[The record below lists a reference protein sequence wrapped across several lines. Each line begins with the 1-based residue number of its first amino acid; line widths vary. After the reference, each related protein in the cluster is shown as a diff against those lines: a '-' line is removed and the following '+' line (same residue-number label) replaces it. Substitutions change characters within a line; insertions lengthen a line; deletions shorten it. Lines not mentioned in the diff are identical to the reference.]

1 MTRRRILLSLA
12 LAVFPAALAA
22 PAVQDA
28 PWLEKE
34 VQTTEHALNAWLEES
49 KGVAQEFKLLNLP
62 EPQRA
67 EAADDSL
74 PESENGD
81 AVAVCDGGL
90 LFNAQSYDL
99 VYVQNVRLREARLH
113 LRAVNRLFIRIQQQM
128 AEKGRDDVQEGATGA
143 AEGKPLP
150 PQQHRT
156 AAPAAQASPAADT
169 APQPAADA
177 AAEPPAADTAA
188 ELPSAVQEAPA
199 PTTEPLDIRTYDA
212 VADTASNSIILYSPQ
227 GCGPISVR
235 RGQDSLQLTPFADRP
250 AVALADAAG
259 NILLLGQTIDLHRV
273 DANGTA
279 TDLHSTGGLM
289 YYRAET
295 GELAVAGP
303 AEMRQDGAEF
313 SCTAGAVLRFIKT
326 APAAPAAGF
335 MRQFTDTQL
344 GGIARITARGTVRG
358 RQTANGEERSV
369 AGDYLVYDAESGDCR
384 LNGTDCRLSYGASTL
399 ISDKGMHLLPNG
411 DIELLGAAPHGT
423 YERPAPTAGAAPL
436 QGTFHAQSPL
446 YFHAETGVL
455 TAENGIRLADA
466 GADFSCTGTVEL
478 KLARR
483 ENAPAATR
491 GETGRLNLSVA
502 AFGEPESI
510 HAVGNVL
517 AHRYDPAA
525 GGKCTGLLSGEEL
538 DADLTAGAATL
549 TGTTA
554 TPAVAELDGN
564 HLEAVADADTVPSLH
579 FAENGDVELTGGRIN
594 ATLQTKDGVA
604 TAHCRSILKLTR
616 ADATLETGSETDF
629 RTPHA
634 IVTTRGPL
642 TAHLAEDAAAEPAAG
657 TRWPQHRFNYTGID
671 SAHTAQGGTVQTAKG
686 SMQCT
691 GPIDLTMDPADRKG
705 QMAGLKTARAAGNV
719 AVAGRDST
727 GRLIRATGDVI
738 TLDAASGI
746 KRLTGGRVTLADE
759 YNTHTATGS
768 GAAVIIDAK
777 NNARITGSKH
787 STTAT
792 RIREQ
797 VNKQREAEKTK
808 KP

>member
-1 MTRRRILLSLA
+1 MSRRSILLSVA
-12 LAVFPAALAA
+12 LAVLPASLAA

-49 KGVAQEFKLLNLP
+49 KGVAQEFKLLELP
-62 EPQRA
+62 EPQRTA
-67 EAADDSL
+67 QADDSL
-74 PESENGD
+74 PESDNGD

-113 LRAVNRLFIRIQQQM
+113 LRAANRLFIRIQQQV
-128 AEKGRDDVQEGATGA
+128 AEKGKGDVQESVTEA

-150 PQQHRT
+150 PQQPHAHAAAQ
-156 AAPAAQASPAADT
+156 AAPAAEAASAAAAAAAETPDAAPATTASPAV
-169 APQPAADA
+169 AAT
-177 AAEPPAADTAA
+177 EPTVP
-188 ELPSAVQEAPA
+188 E
-199 PTTEPLDIRTYDA
+199 EPLDIRTYDA
-212 VADTASNSIILYSPQ
+212 VADTAANSIILYSPQ
-227 GCGPISVR
+227 GCGPISVN
-235 RGQDSLQLTPFADRP
+235 RGQDRLKLTPFADRP
-250 AVALADAAG
+250 AVAVADAAG
-259 NILLLGQTIDLHRV
+259 NILLLGQTIDIHRV
-273 DANGTA
+273 DAAGTA
-279 TDLHSTGGLM
+279 TDVHGTGGLM
-289 YYRAET
+289 YYRAAT

-303 AEMRQDGAEF
+303 AEIQQDGAAF
-313 SCTAGAVLRFIKT
+313 SCTEGVTLRFIKT
-326 APAAPAAGF
+326 AHAAPAKGF
-335 MRQFTDTQL
+335 MRQFTDMQL
-344 GGIARITARGTVRG
+344 DGIARMTARGSVRG
-358 RQTANGEERSV
+358 RQTVNGEERSV

-384 LNGTDCRLSYGASTL
+384 LSGTDCRLGYGASTL
-399 ISDKGMHLLPNG
+399 ISDEGMHLLPNG

-423 YERPAPTAGAAPL
+423 YERPAPTKGAAPL
-436 QGTFHAQSPL
+436 QGTFQARSPL
-446 YFHAETGVL
+446 YFHAETGEV

-466 GADFSCTGTVEL
+466 GADFSCTGAVKL
-478 KLARR
+478 KLTRR
-483 ENAPAATR
+483 GDAPAATR
-491 GETGRLNLSVA
+491 AETGRLNLTVA

-510 HAVGNVL
+510 HAVGAVL

-549 TGTTA
+549 IGTT
-554 TPAVAELDGN
+554 TSPAVAEMDGN
-564 HLEAVADADTVPSLH
+564 HLEAVADADTVPTLH

-604 TAHCRSILKLTR
+604 TAHCRNIMKLTR
-616 ADATLETGSETDF
+616 ADAMLETGSETDF
-629 RTPHA
+629 RTPHS

-642 TAHLAEDAAAEPAAG
+642 TAHLAEDADADKPAAG
-657 TRWPQHRFNYTGID
+657 TRWPQHRFNYAGID
-671 SAHTAQGGTVQTAKG
+671 AARTEQGGTVQTAKG

-691 GPIDLTMDPADRKG
+691 GPIDLTLDPKDRDG
-705 QMAGLKTARAAGNV
+705 QMAGLKTARATGNV

-727 GRLIRATGDVI
+727 GRLIRATGDVL
-738 TLDAASGI
+738 TLDAATGI
-746 KRLTGGRVTLADE
+746 KRLTGERVTLADE

-797 VNKQREAEKTK
+797 VNKQQEAEKTK